1 MSQLILASASP
12 RRAELLRQLG
22 LTFTV
27 MVSGIAE
34 EKIAEPV
41 SAERL
46 VGQLA
51 LQKGHSVAARVAK
64 GIVIAADTIVELNGQ
79 LLGKP
84 ATKQQAKEMLKALS
98 GNVHYVFTGL
108 AVIKMPQKLILT
120 DVVKTAV
127 YMRRLTEQEIDWYID
142 SGEPFDK
149 AGGYGIQGKAAVFI
163 EKLEGCY
170 FNVVGL
176 PLAALWKL
184 LVKAGFFLGEGAEK
198 NDNTAPDHQR
208 SATE

>member
-51 LQKGHSVAARVAK
+51 LQKGHTVAARVAK

-163 EKLEGCY
+163 EKLEG
-170 FNVVGL
+170 
-176 PLAALWKL
+176 
-184 LVKAGFFLGEGAEK
+184 
-198 NDNTAPDHQR
+198 
-208 SATE
+208 

>member
-1 MSQLILASASP
+1 MAQLILASRSP
-12 RRAELLRQLG
+12 RRAELLRQIG
-22 LTFTV
+22 LPFTV
-27 MVSGIAE
+27 MVSGVAE
-34 EKIAEPV
+34 EKITESDP
-41 SAERL
+41 RKL
-46 VGQLA
+46 VMQLA
-51 LQKGHSVAARVAK
+51 LQKGQAVAARITK

-84 ATKQQAKEMLKALS
+84 ATKEQAQAMLKALS
-98 GNVHYVFTGL
+98 GNIHHVFTGIT
-108 AVIKMPQKLILT
+108 VINMPEGVIYT
-120 DVVKTAV
+120 EVEKTAV
-127 YMRRLTEQEIDWYID
+127 HMRSLTEREIDWYIE
-142 SGEPFDK
+142 SGEPYDK

-184 LVKAGFFLGEGAEK
+184 LALAGFSIGEGAGK
-198 NDNTAPDHQR
+198 NDNTAPDHQG